1 MAGLTYLSTTTSS
14 ATFDRTGV
22 SDIGLKCKLISKTG
36 FCFDKG
42 VTFAIFQDAGKPRSR
57 NDPFNMSFTGL
68 DKTSAFSLNIQVGR
82 PLVGVLLKV
91 LDAVIVETL
100 NFQYTCPP
108 RQILRFVEDLL
119 VERVK

>member
-1 MAGLTYLSTTTSS
+1 
-14 ATFDRTGV
+14 
-22 SDIGLKCKLISKTG
+22 
-36 FCFDKG
+36 
-42 VTFAIFQDAGKPRSR
+42 
-57 NDPFNMSFTGL
+57 MSFTGL